1 MPVSACLNPPTPRH
15 RLLCHVRSDAARK
28 LVEKIQTAAEPLP
41 PKVLRE
47 RLKPTGKGKRKA
59 TAEHADRTDEPS
71 SLQVSL
77 CHACG

>member
-1 MPVSACLNPPTPRH
+1 MPNPPTPRH
-15 RLLCHVRSDAARK
+15 RLLCRARSDAARK
-28 LVEKIQTAAEPLP
+28 LVEKIQTAAEPILP
-41 PKVLRE
+41 KPKVLRE

-77 CHACG
+77 CVACG

>member
-1 MPVSACLNPPTPRH
+1 VPASACLTHPPRGN
-15 RLLCHVRSDAARK
+15 RLLCRVRSDAARK

-47 RLKPTGKGKRKA
+47 RPPTIKGKRKER
-59 TAEHADRTDEPS
+59 AEHADRTDEPS
-71 SLQVSL
+71 SLQVSR